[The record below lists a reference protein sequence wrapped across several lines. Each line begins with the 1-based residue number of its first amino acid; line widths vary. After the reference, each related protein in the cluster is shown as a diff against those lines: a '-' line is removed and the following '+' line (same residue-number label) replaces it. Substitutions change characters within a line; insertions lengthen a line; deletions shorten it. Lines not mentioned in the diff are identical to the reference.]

1 MLPSSSRAQSEKGEI
16 MALNNDFYQALEGL
30 LGPDNVSRDPV
41 ITESYAFPIR
51 AATTRKGEFLPRF
64 EAIALPK
71 DTAEVQAIVKLCN
84 RFKVQFK
91 ASSTGWLYCD
101 PTGPGCIKIDLR
113 RMNHILEI
121 NEKNMYAVVEP
132 YVIYAQLQAELMK
145 RGLNCNVTGAGS
157 NCSAL
162 PLAAHANLG
171 HLSQTGSFGE
181 RNQLALEWVT
191 GDGEII
197 RMGSLGSS
205 GQWFSGDGP
214 GPSLRGIIRGN
225 TVPLG
230 GLGVFTKAAQKIYH
244 WPGPAK
250 FPVEGVCPHYA
261 PSHIPPGFMI
271 RYLSFATIDKLIE
284 AVRKIG
290 ESEIGFE
297 LMGFNVAMMAANV
310 STSNEED
317 VRYFKQ
323 FTDSIQ
329 GPGFMLMIAST
340 SPRDFEYK
348 KKVLQLIMDETGA
361 WSLKP
366 VEDPKLG
373 AGFLWR
379 FIRTVGSIRETARA
393 SGTVAP
399 VVGGTDIFPLM
410 TRYILDTSDVK
421 QDLISK
427 GLSLDESIYPF
438 IQSIEH
444 GHTGHGEILVRYA
457 PTSFDSIPNVQGTLM
472 HEANRRAIKGH
483 FGVPH
488 HVWSDGLHDMYGPH
502 ACNYHLLLRKIKK
515 AFDPNQVSESSNY
528 ITANP

>member
-1 MLPSSSRAQSEKGEI
+1 MVVTQ
-16 MALNNDFYQALEGL
+16 DFYRALEDL
-30 LGPDNVSRDPV
+30 LGPENVSQDPV
-41 ITESYAFPIR
+41 ITESYSFPIR
-51 AATTRKGEFLPRF
+51 AATKIKDEYLPRF
-64 EAIALPK
+64 EAVTLPK
-71 DTAEVQAIVKLCN
+71 DTAEVQAIIRLCN

-113 RMNHILEI
+113 RMNRILEI

-171 HLSQTGSFGE
+171 HLSQTGSYGE

-205 GQWFSGDGP
+205 GDWFSGDGP

-244 WPGPAK
+244 WPGPPT
-250 FPVEGVCPHYA
+250 FSIEGVSPHYA
-261 PSHIPPGFMI
+261 PKRIPPGFMI
-271 RYLSFATIDKLIE
+271 RYLSFKSIDALIE

-310 STSNEED
+310 STNNEED
-317 VRYFKQ
+317 VKYFKQ
-323 FTDSIQ
+323 FTDSVQ
-329 GPGFMLMIAST
+329 GPGFMLMIAGS

-348 KKVLQLIMDETGA
+348 KRVLKQIMDETDA

-366 VEDPKLG
+366 VEDPELG

-393 SGTVAP
+393 SGCVAP
-399 VVGGTDIFPLM
+399 AVGGTDVFPLM
-410 TRYILDTSDVK
+410 TKYILHTSGVK
-421 QDLISK
+421 QDLIKS

-444 GHTGHGEILVRYA
+444 GHTGHGEILIRYA
-457 PTSFDSIPNVQGTLM
+457 PTGPDSIPCVLGRL
-472 HEANRRAIKGH
+472 HGEANKRAIEGS

-488 HVWSDGLHDMYGPH
+488 HVWSDEIHDMYGPK
-502 ACNYHLLLRKIKK
+502 ANNYHLWLRKIKK
-515 AFDPNQVSESSNY
+515 AFDPNQASESSNY
-528 ITANP
+528 ITAK

>member
-1 MLPSSSRAQSEKGEI
+1 
-16 MALNNDFYQALEGL
+16 MALKKDFYRALEDL
-30 LGPDNVSRDPV
+30 LGHEYVSQDPV

-51 AATTRKGEFLPRF
+51 AATKVKDEYLPRF
-64 EAIALPK
+64 EAITLPG
-71 DTAEVQAIVKLCN
+71 DTAEVQAIIKLCN
-84 RFKVQFK
+84 RFRVQFK

-101 PTGPGCIKIDLR
+101 PAGPGCIKIDLR
-113 RMNHILEI
+113 RMNRILEI
-121 NEKNMYAVVEP
+121 NEGNMYAVVEP

-145 RGLNCNVTGAGS
+145 RGLNCNITGAGS

-171 HLSQTGSFGE
+171 HLSQTGSYGE

-205 GQWFSGDGP
+205 GEWFSGDGP

-244 WPGPAK
+244 WPGPPK
-250 FPVEGVCPHYA
+250 FPVEGVCPRYA
-261 PSHIPPGFMI
+261 PSSIPEDFMI
-271 RYLSFATIDKLIE
+271 RYLSFVSIDKLIE

-310 STSNEED
+310 ATCNEED
-317 VRYFKQ
+317 AAYFRQ
-323 FTDSIQ
+323 FTDSVQ
-329 GPGFMLMIAST
+329 GPGFMLMIAGT
-340 SPRDFEYK
+340 SSRDFEYK
-348 KKVLQLIMDETGA
+348 KRVLQQIMGETGA

-366 VEDPKLG
+366 VEDPELG

-393 SGTVAP
+393 SGSVAP
-399 VVGGTDIFPLM
+399 VVGGTDVFPLM
-410 TRYILDTSDVK
+410 TKYILQTSDVK
-421 QDLISK
+421 QDLIK
-427 GLSLDESIYPF
+427 RGLSLDESIYPF

-457 PTSFDSIPNVQGTLM
+457 PTSPESIADVLGRISC
-472 HEANRRAIKGH
+472 EANKRAVEGH

-488 HVWSDGLHDMYGPH
+488 HVWSDELHDMFGPRT
-502 ACNYHLLLRKIKK
+502 CNYHLLLRKIKK
-515 AFDPNQVSESSNY
+515 AFDPNQTSESSNY
-528 ITANP
+528 ITAKQ

>member
-1 MLPSSSRAQSEKGEI
+1 V
-16 MALNNDFYQALEGL
+16 ALKNDFFRALEDL
-30 LGPDNVSRDPV
+30 LGPENVSQDPA
-41 ITESYAFPIR
+41 ITESYSFPIR
-51 AATTRKGEFLPRF
+51 AATARKGEYLPRF
-64 EAIALPK
+64 EAITLPR
-71 DTAEVQAIVKLCN
+71 DTAEVQAVIKLCN
-84 RFKVQFK
+84 RHEVQFK

-101 PTGPGCIKIDLR
+101 PTGPGCIKLDMR
-113 RMNHILEI
+113 RMNRILEI

-244 WPGPAK
+244 WPGPAI
-250 FPVEGVCPHYA
+250 FPIEGVCPNYA
-261 PSHIPPGFMI
+261 PNRIPEGFLI
-271 RYLSFATIDKLIE
+271 RYLSFSSIDKLIE

-297 LMGFNVAMMAANV
+297 LMGFNVAMMAANAA
-310 STSNEED
+310 TSNEED
-317 VRYFKQ
+317 VRYFRQ
-323 FTDSIQ
+323 FTDAVQ
-329 GPGFMLMIAST
+329 GPGFMIMIAGT

-348 KKVLQLIMDETGA
+348 KAVLRQIMEETGA
-361 WSLKP
+361 QSLKA
-366 VEDPKLG
+366 VEDPELG
-373 AGFLWR
+373 AGYLWR

-393 SGTVAP
+393 SGSVAP
-399 VVGGTDIFPLM
+399 VVGGTDVFPVM
-410 TRYILDTSDVK
+410 TRYILDTSGVK
-421 QDLISK
+421 RELIKK
-427 GLSLDESIYPF
+427 GLSLEESTYPF
-438 IQSIEH
+438 VQSIEH
-444 GHTGHGEILVRYA
+444 GHTGHGEILVRFA
-457 PTSFDSIPNVQGTLM
+457 PANPDSIANVQGALM
-472 HEANRRAIKGH
+472 REANKRAIEGH

-488 HVWSDGLHDMYGPH
+488 HVWSDELHDQYGPH
-502 ACNYHLLLRKIKK
+502 TCNYHLLLRKIKK

-528 ITANP
+528 IIAKAEEKQP

>member
-1 MLPSSSRAQSEKGEI
+1 
-16 MALNNDFYQALEGL
+16 MALKKDFYRALEDL
-30 LGPDNVSRDPV
+30 LGPENVSQDPV
-41 ITESYAFPIR
+41 ITESYSFPIR
-51 AATTRKGEFLPRF
+51 AATKLKGEYLPRY
-64 EAIALPK
+64 EAITLPQN
-71 DTAEVQAIVKLCN
+71 TAGVQAVVKLCN
-84 RFKVQFK
+84 RFRVQFK
-91 ASSTGWLYCD
+91 ASSTGWLYSD
-101 PTGPGCIKIDLR
+101 PAGRGCIKIDLR
-113 RMNHILEI
+113 RMNRILEI

-145 RGLNCNVTGAGS
+145 RGLNCNITGAGS

-171 HLSQTGSFGE
+171 HLSQTGSYGE

-205 GQWFSGDGP
+205 GEWFSGDGP

-250 FPVEGVCPHYA
+250 FPIEGVCPQYA
-261 PSHIPPGFMI
+261 PNHIPAGFMI
-271 RYLSFATIDKLIE
+271 RYLSFSSIERLIE

-310 STSNEED
+310 ATSNEED

-323 FTDSIQ
+323 FTDSVQ
-329 GPGFMLMIAST
+329 GPGFMLMLAGT

-348 KKVLQLIMDETGA
+348 KRVLQKIMDETGA

-366 VEDPKLG
+366 VEDPELG

-393 SGTVAP
+393 SGCVAP
-399 VVGGTDIFPLM
+399 VVGGTDVFPLM
-410 TRYILDTSDVK
+410 TRYILRTSDVK
-421 QDLISK
+421 RDLIK
-427 GLSLDESIYPF
+427 RGLSLDESIYPF

-444 GHTGHGEILVRYA
+444 GHTGHGEILIRYA
-457 PTSFDSIPNVQGTLM
+457 PTGPDSMDNVQGVVNR
-472 HEANRRAIKGH
+472 EANQRAVEGH

-515 AFDPNQVSESSNY
+515 AFDPNQASESSNY
-528 ITANP
+528 ITANQ